1 MALYRG
7 VPYFLFKRS
16 RNAFQV
22 TGFAVVFQLFVG
34 PAVEHDPVAFLF
46 VADDVVVDLF
56 LRGAKY
62 TIFIQLATSIDKI
75 VVPVD
80 FDRGFYVGQ

>member
-1 MALYRG
+1 M
-7 VPYFLFKRS
+7 
-16 RNAFQV
+16 
-22 TGFAVVFQLFVG
+22 FQLFVG

-56 LRGAKY
+56 CEGQN
-62 TIFIQLATSIDKI
+62 TPFFIQLATSIDKI

-80 FDRGFYVGQ
+80 FDRGFMLASDATSGVERVGFHVGT